1 MTLSKAHIPFCSL
14 KFIDDLPR
22 LREVEDRL
30 KETLREM
37 RNRKL
42 IVAGSEDRGN
52 DPALWYQLIN
62 DDDRKMTKRRAI
74 RFLERVQSLSGMN
87 HLTDAAKTQL
97 NALRDGVSVTH
108 IHTEHKADEIAAA
121 LHAEMPW
128 MAPATEEVWHGLRRS
143 AREGLPGLRFNPLV
157 LVGSP
162 GIGKSFWARRL
173 AHHLA
178 VPTTKI
184 DATGE
189 PGTFSLVG
197 TQRGWSS
204 ATPGKLMQTVL
215 RERHAGPLVIVDEVE
230 KTGDVNA
237 DNGSRHTLTDALLP
251 LLERM
256 TAESWECPFFQIR
269 FDMSWAN
276 WVLTAN
282 SRKGLPEPL
291 QSRCVVLEL
300 SDLTRTQLRDF
311 ALTEGE
317 RRGLPEP
324 SLSALDGVL
333 DHGIWTEHPLSLRT
347 VSRMLDR
354 AEALISRPVLQ

>member
-1 MTLSKAHIPFCSL
+1 MG
-14 KFIDDLPR
+14 
-22 LREVEDRL
+22 
-30 KETLREM
+30 M
-37 RNRKL
+37 
-42 IVAGSEDRGN
+42 
-52 DPALWYQLIN
+52 
-62 DDDRKMTKRRAI
+62 I
-74 RFLERVQSLSGMN
+74 RFLERMQSLSGMN
-87 HLTDAAKTQL
+87 HLPDAAKTQL

-108 IHTEHKADEIAAA
+108 IHTEDKADEIAAA
-121 LHAEMPW
+121 LHEEMPW

-143 AREGLPGLRFNPLV
+143 AREGLPGLRFTPLV

-173 AHHLA
+173 AHHRA
-178 VPTTKI
+178 APTTKI
-184 DATGE
+184 EATGE
-189 PGTFSLVG
+189 PGSFSLVG

-237 DNGSRHTLTDALLP
+237 VNGARHALTDALLP

-256 TAESWECPFFQIR
+256 TAEGWECPFFQIR

-282 SRKGLPEPL
+282 SRKGLPEPFK
-291 QSRCVVLEL
+291 SRCVVLDL
-300 SDLTRTQLRDF
+300 PDLTRSQLRDF

-324 SLSALDGVL
+324 SLSALDAVFEHEVWA
-333 DHGIWTEHPLSLRT
+333 DHALSLRT

-354 AEALISRPVLQ
+354 AEALLLRPTLQ